1 MPFSDVWDDLREAC
15 ESRRE
20 QVTLLTPSSRRR
32 FTVEAVHDDRI
43 DVAFPDE
50 ADERSLLRAQFEV
63 LVDRIE
69 AAPVGLD
76 LTDLPLRVEPYATVL
91 SLADRYAVDE
101 DGSLLR
107 DVGEE
112 VEGESGAEPTA
123 GRAANPFV
131 REGRPEPTPPER
143 VHGDLLLLA
152 DLLERLEVDD
162 PGTLST
168 EELADLYVLL
178 SEVQRGADE
187 FRRSASDELLE
198 RIGPEG
204 RLHGRFGTVR
214 RTVRERRRPKP
225 DEAVFDVLD
234 EAGIPREWVTGV
246 DPEKLDVVVA
256 ATDVEEADVFDVSEQ
271 VYVQKTG
278 VETDEKRSRL
288 QGIKDRLAG
297 VATAEADELLEEV
310 EAIEG
315 RLDEVLA
322 TG

>member
-15 ESRRE
+15 ESKRE

-50 ADERSLLRAQFEV
+50 ADERSLLGEQFEV

-76 LTDLPLRVEPYATVL
+76 LTDLPPRVEPYATVL

-101 DGSLLR
+101 DGALLR
-107 DVGEE
+107 DVGE
-112 VEGESGAEPTA
+112 GAEA
-123 GRAANPFV
+123 VEDGAAENPFV

-152 DLLERLEVDD
+152 DLLERLDVDD
-162 PGTLST
+162 PGNLST

-214 RTVRERRRPKP
+214 RTVRERRQPKP
-225 DEAVFDVLD
+225 DETVFDVLD

-278 VETDEKRSRL
+278 VEDEEKRSRL

-297 VATAEADELLEEV
+297 VETAEADELLEEV